1 MCVNRTKSRVVVI
14 GGRAVQDSSGEL
26 DREEVR
32 TLVSMVR
39 PEPFSDAELSA
50 AMADL
55 DVDGNGARDPLP
67 APPPRRKAAF
77 RVALLTGGVP
87 VSGTVSY
94 EEFKTH
100 FDKNIGA
107 GGGAPSTG

>member
-1 MCVNRTKSRVVVI
+1 MCANRTKSRVVVI
-14 GGRAVQDSSGEL
+14 GGRAAQDSSGEL

-67 APPPRRKAAF
+67 ARL
-77 RVALLTGGVP
+77 RVARL
-87 VSGTVSY
+87 
-94 EEFKTH
+94 H
-100 FDKNIGA
+100 FRWRCLRGA
-107 GGGAPSTG
+107 SPF